1 MAWGFEVAMTG
12 LDMTYIWSLLGFIVM
27 VRSMVPKKVTDAVVA
42 LLRTWWAQLLV
53 FVNPFCCFHIFE
65 YGTSPRGYRNRL
77 YDTVQTYL
85 RGEGNFRQVNALQLR
100 RSETDKHISFSL
112 LGGEVMTDN
121 YEGITVWWTHT
132 VTRERG
138 RDRGKFSL
146 KIYKRQK
153 AWAMAS
159 YMDHIC
165 SKAADYRVNFHHLR
179 LHGVSCGRWRCR
191 TFGHPATFDT
201 LAIDPSLKARI
212 IADLKAFV
220 ECEEFFRKVGRPW
233 KRGYLLHGPPG
244 TGKTSLIAAM
254 AKYLEYDIYDV
265 QLNEIASNRELKLLL
280 TRTKRRSITVIEDI
294 DCSLNLSGER
304 ACKEPAASSYSSCT
318 SRSNITPSGLLNFA
332 DGLWSSFC
340 DERIIIFT
348 TNYLE
353 KLDPALVRPGRMDM
367 HIHMSYCSFEVVK
380 ILIANYL
387 STSTHPLFE
396 TIEKLLG
403 EGVLITPAQVSQVLL
418 EKKDDP
424 EIALERLVCQLEL
437 MKENLGKEEE
447 KNEFEEYQQMST
459 AGNQGRTME
468 MSPLKRGPN
477 HMRKQLVRNSQ
488 NRNPQLTH
496 QQVVVQRNLK
506 GRGGRGQPRGRGRG
520 RSRLPFFG

>member
-1 MAWGFEVAMTG
+1 
-12 LDMTYIWSLLGFIVM
+12 
-27 VRSMVPKKVTDAVVA
+27 
-42 LLRTWWAQLLV
+42 
-53 FVNPFCCFHIFE
+53 
-65 YGTSPRGYRNRL
+65 
-77 YDTVQTYL
+77 
-85 RGEGNFRQVNALQLR
+85 
-100 RSETDKHISFSL
+100 
-112 LGGEVMTDN
+112 
-121 YEGITVWWTHT
+121 
-132 VTRERG
+132 
-138 RDRGKFSL
+138 
-146 KIYKRQK
+146 
-153 AWAMAS
+153 
-159 YMDHIC
+159 
-165 SKAADYRVNFHHLR
+165 
-179 LHGVSCGRWRCR
+179 
-191 TFGHPATFDT
+191 
-201 LAIDPSLKARI
+201 
-212 IADLKAFV
+212 
-220 ECEEFFRKVGRPW
+220 
-233 KRGYLLHGPPG
+233 
-244 TGKTSLIAAM
+244 
-254 AKYLEYDIYDV
+254 
-265 QLNEIASNRELKLLL
+265 L

-304 ACKEPAASSYSSCT
+304 ECKEPAANSYSCT

-403 EGVLITPAQVSQVLL
+403 EGVLITPAKVRQVLL

-447 KNEFEEYQQMST
+447 KNEFEEYQQIST

-477 HMRKQLVRNSQ
+477 HMRKQLGMRYSQ

-520 RSRLPFFG
+520 RSRVPFFG